1 MSFKPPSPT
10 AETAAVMPQLVD
22 LAPVPGQDGAL
33 LVCTRSPELH
43 VMSTE
48 GEVLRSY
55 KHAKADA
62 NGAPVYTAC
71 CLSPS
76 GELVYAASEAQA
88 ITCFAKD
95 GREEGVAEDV
105 HGAEVVSMCHH
116 PHSNRVYSVGMDGKI
131 CLTEE

>member
-48 GEVLRSY
+48 GEVLRWPRQLALRAGTL
-55 KHAKADA
+55 KG
-62 NGAPVYTAC
+62 GATGG
-71 CLSPS
+71 L
-76 GELVYAASEAQA
+76 L
-88 ITCFAKD
+88 
-95 GREEGVAEDV
+95 EGFWA
-105 HGAEVVSMCHH
+105 
-116 PHSNRVYSVGMDGKI
+116 
-131 CLTEE
+131 